1 MAAIE
6 PRGTAPPLED
16 LIGILGQTLEKV
28 YFLRYKKKIDRVR
41 DGILSKQTQ
50 KPLRVVQI
58 SDSHLFASLEGR
70 LLGLCTEDSLKLVL
84 DKVRKEQPGLDL
96 ILATGDIS
104 QDASPEAYQ
113 RFHRYLDAFGVPNY
127 WLQGNH
133 DITAPMITTLGGHT
147 RLSPCVID
155 RDGWRIIMLN
165 SSVEHQVPGKFTP
178 QELDFLARAL
188 DESKD
193 RHVMVCLHHH
203 PVPMGCKWLD
213 TQVVRNADEFLSI
226 VDRYSHI
233 RAIVWGHVH
242 QESDN
247 LRKGV
252 RMLSVPST
260 CVQFKALSDDFAIE
274 EDLNPGYR
282 WFHLHADGTLDTA
295 VSRVEGVR
303 FVVDWSVKGY

>member
-1 MAAIE
+1 M
-6 PRGTAPPLED
+6 
-16 LIGILGQTLEKV
+16 
-28 YFLRYKKKIDRVR
+28 
-41 DGILSKQTQ
+41 SKQTH

-58 SDSHLFASLEGR
+58 TDSHLFARTDGQ
-70 LLGLCTEDSLKLVL
+70 LLGLSTEESLRLVL
-84 DKVRKEQPGLDL
+84 EKVRQEQPRIDV

-104 QDASPEAYQ
+104 QDASAEAYQ
-113 RFHRYLDAFGVPNY
+113 RFHQHLDAFGVPNY

-133 DITAPMITTLGGHT
+133 DISAPMLATLGAHT

-155 RDGWRIIMLN
+155 RGNWRIIMLN

-178 QELDFLARAL
+178 AELAFLERSL
-188 DESKD
+188 EESRE

-213 TQVVRNADEFLSI
+213 TQVVRNAGEFLAV
-226 VDRYSHI
+226 VDRFPQI

-247 LRKGV
+247 LRNGV
-252 RMLSVPST
+252 RMLSAPST
-260 CVQFKALSDDFAIE
+260 CVQFKAFSDDFAIE

-282 WFHLHADGTLDTA
+282 WFDLYDDGSLDTA

-303 FVVDWSVKGY
+303 FVIDWSVKGY

>member
-1 MAAIE
+1 M
-6 PRGTAPPLED
+6 
-16 LIGILGQTLEKV
+16 
-28 YFLRYKKKIDRVR
+28 
-41 DGILSKQTQ
+41 SKQTQ
-50 KPLRVVQI
+50 QPLRVVQI
-58 SDSHLFASLEGR
+58 SDSHLFARTDGR
-70 LLGLCTEDSLKLVL
+70 LLGLCTEDSLLLVL
-84 DKVRKEQPGLDL
+84 DKVRREQPRIDF

-113 RFHRYLDAFGVPNY
+113 RFHDHLETFGVPNY

-133 DITAPMITTLGGHT
+133 DITAPMITTLGGRT

-155 RDGWRIIMLN
+155 QGGWRVIMLN
-165 SSVEHQVPGKFTP
+165 SSIEHQVPGKFTSA
-178 QELDFLARAL
+178 ELDFLVKAL
-188 DESKD
+188 EESRD

-213 TQVVRNADEFLSI
+213 TQVVRNAREFLDI
-226 VDRYSHI
+226 VDRYTHI

-247 LRKGV
+247 VRNGV

-260 CVQFKALSDDFAIE
+260 CVQFKTLSDDFAIE

-282 WFHLHADGTLDTA
+282 WFQLNPDGTLETA
-295 VSRVEGVR
+295 VSRVEGVK
-303 FVVDWSVKGY
+303 FTVDWSVKGY